1 MPAKPRI
8 TQTFITL
15 ITYYQSVRLT
25 AEKKCITPIESM
37 FVQND
42 KLPSSKCI
50 SNFEIKFWI
59 HLSASY
65 FDQFLYVVI

>member
-1 MPAKPRI
+1 
-8 TQTFITL
+8 
-15 ITYYQSVRLT
+15 
-25 AEKKCITPIESM
+25 M